1 MLGLSFDDNGKYIGW
16 STLFD
21 YSSQESLSISEYL
34 PAPQKTVYNKVD
46 TGYDLNNYLQI
57 IKESNKIIRDVRR
70 ILDGDPNNEEA
81 QNQLNTAQQTLEQS
95 GLDLN
100 PYITEI
106 LQANN
111 IIDSLRGY
119 IKILTAINTIARD
132 KRANIYYTVEN
143 AQEVIQKL
151 REHEF
156 TKLPTQLLSDAN
168 KNFIASHIQN
178 VIQDLENMIAAY
190 QPVEM
195 EDLRDASNLSPKGQ
209 QQSQMTLLNPTTKLF
224 MQYANITGKNVVG
237 IAANGIKGSF
247 MWYYYINDILH
258 NPTIIDIDQKLN
270 YARFE
275 FTTNRLIGRSTGN
288 LEQVTLN
295 TLSDINTVGVDPE
308 ILVRLGNRYTSKI
321 PVDNTGSQLVSAST
335 DNAKEL
341 ILAKINSGNKL
352 AKMYSFLISLGID
365 VNDIVSFMTSDVA
378 SFIDTVTET
387 DIFNDYDVKIEDA
400 IQIAR
405 TGQVPRKYNKH
416 KDKILA
422 IYNEY
427 GLNNTEN
434 REAINA
440 DINEF
445 QNILEGA
452 NEFSNL
458 ARFLGLNQGIPT
470 SKVEIQNILS
480 FIQSIFNNRLTEY
493 KNSHPLEKWTEDI
506 LPLDVYK
513 WMHDAAYREEISEVY
528 NRFKKCINVFDV
540 FNSIPQF
547 DAIREIFAA
556 ILDTDPVISIKSK
569 AYDRLYD
576 AAKKRS
582 LFMTE
587 EYQNRLLSSIDNDL
601 ITNFILSKH
610 IKVPI
615 KKGITYLNQ
624 LSSTTKSKTDNLF
637 EIRTKDDI
645 VTFKY
650 IFENTII
657 PLLKEGKTWRYENG
671 EIKEEVNIRIKSN
684 PFIQGLRI
692 IKKHNQPL
700 YTVNLNMLTIE
711 NSTDSQQ
718 KFQRYS
724 TGLQRLASINFG
736 GRSISNWFILYNLVV
751 NKNGY
756 GADRLTTLFDTFL
769 KSGTSIDLL
778 NEYFQYISKLDYE
791 SNVSLDIG
799 AEEGDFVIGFEDSL
813 ISAAKIVSS
822 TVGQKDPYIIV
833 NRGEGPLL
841 MKRDK
846 GQYVP
851 MGFILDKLK
860 GESINDYLDR
870 VNNFNSYNT
879 LGINFSNQLNRQ
891 INEIITLGDNAVARL
906 NDFVTKGILLIQKI
920 CQ

>member
-21 YSSQESLSISEYL
+21 YSSQESLSVSEYL

-57 IKESNKIIRDVRR
+57 LKESNKIIRNARR

-258 NPTIIDIDQKLN
+258 NPAVIDIDQKLN

-308 ILVRLGNRYTSKI
+308 ILARLGNRYTSKI
-321 PVDNTGSQLVSAST
+321 PVDNTNSQLVSAST

-365 VNDIVSFMTSDVA
+365 VKDIVSFMTSDVA

-434 REAINA
+434 RETINA

-506 LPLDVYK
+506 LPLDVYR

-528 NRFKKCINVFDV
+528 NRFKKCINVFDI

-645 VTFKY
+645 ATFKY

-657 PLLKEGKTWRYENG
+657 PLLKEGKAWKYENG
-671 EIKEEVNIRIKSN
+671 EIKEEVDIRIKSN

-692 IKKHNQPL
+692 IRKNNQPL
-700 YTVNLNMLTIE
+700 YTVDLNMLTIE

-756 GADRLTTLFDTFL
+756 GANRLTTLFDTFL

-791 SNVSLDIG
+791 SNVSLDID

-822 TVGQKDPYIIV
+822 TVGQRDPYIIV

>member
-21 YSSQESLSISEYL
+21 YSSQESLSVSEYL

-671 EIKEEVNIRIKSN
+671 EIKEEVDIRIKSN

-778 NEYFQYISKLDYE
+778 NEYFSYISKLDYE
-791 SNVSLDIG
+791 SNVSLDID